1 MKCGS
6 TYVCETC
13 YLFTLHAKLSV
24 DMDLWKI
31 DFVAPKESIVLMFG
45 RNELDHRK
53 NTSYYTEL
61 SGSKYLNSPQVFAF

>member
-1 MKCGS
+1 M
-6 TYVCETC
+6 
-13 YLFTLHAKLSV
+13 LSV
-24 DMDLWKI
+24 HMDLWKI